1 MMIKPLKMRKAK
13 VFVKGVE
20 AGILSELKQA
30 TEYRFE
36 YFEDYNGLE
45 ISRTMLTD
53 KKKYSFEK
61 FPPFFE
67 GLLPEGIQLEGL
79 LKIKKIDKDDL
90 FSQLMAVGN
99 ELIGVVTV
107 KEILE

>member
-1 MMIKPLKMRKAK
+1 MKKAK
-13 VFVKGVE
+13 VFVNGIV
-20 AGILSELKQA
+20 AGIL
-30 TEYRFE
+30 TEIQLGAEYEFE
-36 YFEDYNGLE
+36 YLEDYDAQE
-45 ISRTMLTD
+45 ISRTMVTNQR
-53 KKKYSFEK
+53 KYSFNE